1 MTKNTLTSRFEQ
13 LKAARPEL
21 ARRVDKA
28 ADLLGRHLNNRAA
41 GLIRARLTADGTLVY
56 IVKGS
61 RGVEYT
67 VTYNTCTCP
76 DACDSRRS
84 GVCYHQLAIRALEA
98 LVDHRHGEPIPV
110 AVFLSLAPVAPAAP
124 AAPVTSPRTRRPW
137 VEEIDR

>member
-1 MTKNTLTSRFEQ
+1 MMKDTLTSRFEQ

-61 RGVEYT
+61 RGIEYT
-67 VTYNTCTCP
+67 TTYNSCTCP

-110 AVFLSLAPVAPAAP
+110 AVLSLAPV
-124 AAPVTSPRTRRPW
+124 APVTSPRTRRPW